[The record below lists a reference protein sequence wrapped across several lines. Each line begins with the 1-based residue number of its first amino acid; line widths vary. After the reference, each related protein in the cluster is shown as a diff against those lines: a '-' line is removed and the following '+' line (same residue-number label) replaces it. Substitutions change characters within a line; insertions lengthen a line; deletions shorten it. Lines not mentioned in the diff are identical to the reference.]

1 MTVASLSTRL
11 WAVIAISRPRC
22 RNILP
27 ALLISFP
34 AMSGALAQTVT
45 PSAVPAESRQRS
57 ENDDAVR
64 VYRTVLDRLYSFYG
78 ENPKRLV
85 VLDHHA
91 TSDARVPSHRS
102 TIDAATLASYAAVT
116 QIGDSIARFRYR
128 IPITWMSDA
137 ELKRIARAGS
147 PLAKM
152 AAARF
157 EEEQSPLWYGFRA
170 RYPGA
175 WGYLTVGRVAFNR
188 AHGEALVFTSH
199 FCGTMCVNADTW
211 FLERHG
217 NEWTIVER
225 IPRESATNWSL
236 DGTRY
241 LGPEAKPNWYRPRR
255 VHGVF
260 TSAETGEPLGNLPIQ
275 VKYYMSTGQYMTD
288 RLGRYSITNLPLSSI
303 SLMARCPSRL
313 GGKWILVRP
322 IAVTPGLDLIF
333 NPRIDFGD
341 CQE

>member
-1 MTVASLSTRL
+1 MTVGLFSTRL
-11 WAVIAISRPRC
+11 WAVISSSRPRC
-22 RNILP
+22 RNILR
-27 ALLISFP
+27 ALLISSLAF
-34 AMSGALAQTVT
+34 SGVVAQTVT
-45 PSAVPAESRQRS
+45 PDAAPTESRQRS

-64 VYRTVLDRLYSFYG
+64 VYRTVFDRLYSFYG
-78 ENPKRLV
+78 EIPRRLV
-85 VLDHHA
+85 VLDRHA
-91 TSDARVPSHRS
+91 TSDETVPSHRS
-102 TIDAATLASYAAVT
+102 TIDASTLASYATAT
-116 QIGDSIARFRYR
+116 LIGDSIPRFRYR
-128 IPITWMSDA
+128 IPITWITNA
-137 ELKRIARAGS
+137 GLKRIARAGS

-157 EEEQSPLWYGFRA
+157 EAEQSPLWYGFRA

-175 WGYLTVGRVAFNR
+175 WGYLAVGRVAFNR
-188 AHGEALVFTSH
+188 AHSEALVFTRH

-275 VKYYMSTGQYMTD
+275 VKYYMSTSQYLTD
-288 RLGRYSITNLPLSSI
+288 RLGRYSITNLPLTSI
-303 SLMARCPSRL
+303 SLMARCPTRL
-313 GGKWILVRP
+313 GGKWLVVRP

-333 NPRIDFGD
+333 NPRIDFAD

>member
-1 MTVASLSTRL
+1 MTVGSFSTRL
-11 WAVIAISRPRC
+11 WAVITVYRPRC
-22 RNILP
+22 RNILI
-27 ALLISFP
+27 ALLISPP
-34 AMSGALAQTVT
+34 ALSGARAQAGAPGAAPT
-45 PSAVPAESRQRS
+45 ESRQRS
-57 ENDDAVR
+57 ENDDAVG
-64 VYRTVLDRLYSFYG
+64 VYRTVFDRLYSFYG
-78 ENPKRLV
+78 EAPKRVV

-91 TSDARVPSHRS
+91 TSDAGLPSHRS
-102 TIDAATLASYAAVT
+102 TIDPATLASYSTAT

-128 IPITWMSDA
+128 IPITWITHA
-137 ELKRIARAGS
+137 GLKRLARDGS

-175 WGYLTVGRVAFNR
+175 WGYIAVGRVAFNR
-188 AHGEALVFTSH
+188 AHNEALVFTRH

-217 NEWTIVER
+217 NDWTIVER
-225 IPRESATNWSL
+225 IPREGATNWTL

-241 LGPEAKPNWYRPRR
+241 LGPEAKPHWYRPRR

-260 TSAETGEPLGNLPIQ
+260 TSADTGEPLGNLPIQ
-275 VKYYMSTGQYMTD
+275 VKSYMSASQSATD
-288 RLGRYSITNLPLSSI
+288 RLGRYSISNLPLTSI

-313 GGKWILVRP
+313 GGKWLVVRP
-322 IAVTPGLDLIF
+322 IVVTPGLDLIF
-333 NPRIDFGD
+333 NTRIDFAD